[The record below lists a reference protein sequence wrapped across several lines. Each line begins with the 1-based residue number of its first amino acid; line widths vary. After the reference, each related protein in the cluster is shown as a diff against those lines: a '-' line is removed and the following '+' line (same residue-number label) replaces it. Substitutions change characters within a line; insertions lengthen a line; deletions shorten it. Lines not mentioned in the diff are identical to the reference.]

1 MIDDPRKFKNTT
13 SGDVAIE
20 VGERGGAIVAKLLE
34 SDEYVRITIRDLF
47 EDKWI
52 LVKDSA

>member
-34 SDEYVRITIRDLF
+34 SDEYVRITIRDL
-47 EDKWI
+47 
-52 LVKDSA
+52 L